1 MVNGLGPWLPHDL
14 LWGMT
19 PAQLAADAPDW
30 AFAVLEAGQPV
41 VVRRALTA
49 PGQIAVGLR
58 GRTREQRYPAVLA
71 LQSVQRGLHP
81 EALCRMSGSR
91 SLPALRALQQ
101 LRGELDALGLVWGVS
116 GSAGFELACGIA
128 ALHQHSDLDLIL
140 RTPDPFSR
148 TQARELLA
156 LLECAECPVDLQLQV
171 PAGALALREWAG
183 TAPRVL
189 LKSARGARLVS
200 DPWCALE
207 QAA

>member
-1 MVNGLGPWLPHDL
+1 MNGLGPWLPHDL

-58 GRTREQRYPAVLA
+58 GGTREQRYPAVLA
-71 LQSVQRGLHP
+71 LESVQRGVHP

-140 RTPDPFSR
+140 RTPEPFSR

-183 TAPRVL
+183 TSPRVL
-189 LKSARGARLVS
+189 LKSAGGARLVS

>member
-71 LQSVQRGLHP
+71 LESVQRGLHP

>member
-1 MVNGLGPWLPHDL
+1 MNGLGPWLPHDL

-19 PAQLAADAPDW
+19 TAQLAADAPDW

-58 GRTREQRYPAVLA
+58 GGTREQRYPAVLA
-71 LQSVQRGLHP
+71 LESVQRGVHP

-140 RTPDPFSR
+140 RTPEPFSR
-148 TQARELLA
+148 AQARELLA
-156 LLECAECPVDLQLQV
+156 LLECAECLVDLQLQV

-189 LKSARGARLVS
+189 LKSAEGARLVS

>member
-1 MVNGLGPWLPHDL
+1 MNGLGPWLPHDL

-71 LQSVQRGLHP
+71 LESVQRGVHP

-140 RTPDPFSR
+140 RTPEPFSR

-156 LLECAECPVDLQLQV
+156 LLECAECLVDLQLQV

-189 LKSARGARLVS
+189 LKSAGGARLVS

>member
-1 MVNGLGPWLPHDL
+1 MNGLGPWLPHDL

-58 GRTREQRYPAVLA
+58 GGIREQRYPAVLA
-71 LQSVQRGLHP
+71 LESVQRGVHP

-140 RTPDPFSR
+140 RTPEPFSR
-148 TQARELLA
+148 AQARELLA

-189 LKSARGARLVS
+189 LKSAGGARLVS

>member
-58 GRTREQRYPAVLA
+58 GGTREQRYPAVLA
-71 LQSVQRGLHP
+71 LESVQRGVHP

-140 RTPDPFSR
+140 RTPEPFSR

-189 LKSARGARLVS
+189 LKSAEGARLVS

>member
-1 MVNGLGPWLPHDL
+1 MNGLGPWLPHDL

-58 GRTREQRYPAVLA
+58 GGTREQRYPAVLA
-71 LQSVQRGLHP
+71 LESVQRGVHP

-91 SLPALRALQQ
+91 SLPVLRALQQ

-140 RTPDPFSR
+140 RTPEPFSR

-189 LKSARGARLVS
+189 LKSAEGARLVS